1 MIKIESIADH
11 TRKYL
16 EDSIFK
22 GLYRPG
28 DRLKEQDLAST
39 LGISRPPLREALKLL
54 ESDGL
59 ILRKPNRGVFV
70 TTISETDA
78 WEIYTLKAQLY
89 RLATRLAF
97 DRITSEHTT
106 RWKSLVQKMEAA
118 VRLDPP
124 DLVLYQELHEQYHG
138 LMIDISGHER
148 LKRLVQ
154 NLHNQV
160 KRFSFLSLTI
170 GTHLVDSFK
179 FHKAIL
185 AAVEARDLDL
195 TLRLTGKH
203 VEEGLNVVKRVI
215 VEETALMAAGA
226 PCAPSTGIMDTASRL
241 STENR

>member
-1 MIKIESIADH
+1 MIKIESIVDN

-16 EDSIFK
+16 EECIFK
-22 GLYRPG
+22 GHYRPG

-59 ILRKPNRGVFV
+59 IIRKPNRGVFV

-97 DRITSEHTT
+97 NRITKEHTT
-106 RWKSLVQKMEAA
+106 HWQQLLKKMEVS
-118 VRLDPP
+118 VRMNPP
-124 DLVLYQELHEQYHG
+124 DLVLYQGLHEQYHG
-138 LMIDISGHER
+138 LMIDISGHQR
-148 LKRLVQ
+148 LKRLIQ

-170 GTHLVDSFK
+170 GTHLVDSLK

-185 AAVEARDLDL
+185 AAIEARDLDL
-195 TLRLTGKH
+195 TLRLTEKH
-203 VEEGLNVVKRVI
+203 VEEGLNVVKCVI
-215 VEETALMAAGA
+215 IEETALMAAGVSCGSSA
-226 PCAPSTGIMDTASRL
+226 GIIDTASRI